1 MSLGLTL
8 FTLFHVA
15 LSFVGIFSGV
25 VVLFGL
31 LTVKRL
37 DGWTVIFLAT
47 TVATSL
53 TGFLFPFRGITPAL
67 GTGIVS
73 IVALAI
79 SLYARYV
86 RRMTGGW
93 RKTYVIS
100 AVIALY
106 LNVFVLVVQTFLKVP
121 ALNALAP
128 KQNEPPFAITQL
140 LVLALFVVLGVL
152 ASIRFRLE
160 PSRIREYRP

>member
-1 MSLGLTL
+1 MSTGLAI
-8 FTLFHVA
+8 FTLVHVA
-15 LSFVGIFSGV
+15 ISLVGIFSGF

-31 LTVKRL
+31 LNAKRME
-37 DGWTVIFLAT
+37 GWTAIFLAT
-47 TVATSL
+47 TVLTGV
-53 TGFLFPFRGITPAL
+53 TGFLFPFKGFTPAL

-73 IVALAI
+73 MVVLAI
-79 SLYARYV
+79 ALYARYA
-86 RRMTGGW
+86 RRLVGGW

-100 AVIALY
+100 AVFALY

-140 LVLALFVVLGVL
+140 LVLVTFIVLGVL
-152 ASIRFRLE
+152 ATIRFRLE
-160 PSRIREYRP
+160 PVRAA